1 MENTENINIVQQPP
15 LTDADWAAW
24 AEYISVTFGVS
35 LSVEAVSSFK
45 LFLSELAS
53 WNEKINL
60 VSFKSEKEVLYRHF
74 ADSLA
79 GAKLIHQLFSGQDPA
94 IADIGAGAGFPG
106 IPVYIATHYKNI
118 TQIESIT
125 KKANFII
132 EMKNKLN
139 LSGLKIINDRVENI
153 ATQKEHRG
161 AYDFVLSRAV
171 SKLSPNLEIA
181 IPLLKT
187 GGYALLYK
195 TENSASA
202 EELARADKAMKLL
215 GCEISEKFCYTIPDE
230 TQAYCAVAFKKIA
243 ATPAMY
249 PRRAGI
255 PEKTPL

>member
-1 MENTENINIVQQPP
+1 MDILENNSAAQSAP
-15 LTDADWAAW
+15 LTEADWAAW
-24 AEYISVTFGVS
+24 ADYVSSTFGVS
-35 LSVEAVSSFK
+35 LSGEAVSSFR

-74 ADSLA
+74 ADSLS
-79 GAKLIHQLFSGQDPA
+79 GAKLIKQLFTGHEPT

-106 IPVYIATHYKNI
+106 IPVYLSTPYKNI

-125 KKANFII
+125 KKTNFIA

-153 ATQKEHRG
+153 AIQKAHRG

-181 IPLLKT
+181 IPLLKI

-230 TQAYCAVAFKKIA
+230 AQGYCVVAFKKVSP
-243 ATPAMY
+243 TPAMY
-249 PRRAGI
+249 PRRAGT
-255 PEKTPL
+255 PEKKPL